1 MSLLSQPLISYAEVS
16 TSLPCHKALWL
27 AKTSGEWK
35 EVYLTQHREGNYPMP
50 SIRSCMDDITPIF
63 EPQSMLDV
71 DMSLL
76 LIITAVWP
84 LIWQFREMKS
94 VARFRTSSD
103 LRHSLST
110 MNARQHEVEQI
121 LQHIQLS
128 STEWHGKF
136 QPTAGLLQE
145 QCLMHL
151 HASLEDV
158 QLLAGREGEEEARR
172 VFPTLTA
179 WVESTDARQALFHAG
194 QVIRASR
201 EYQRLMLR
209 DAAAVAVYH
218 ASLVFWAYAVL
229 SRSHGVEGA
238 QNSALTV
245 THSKAAVHV
254 RLDDEPG
261 LEVQRFVM
269 FGKGIPCIG
278 RQMEA
283 QGKEGFR
290 EVPIKDVGEIMNT
303 ITKLLHA
310 QHEGEENSCPPL
322 LANLSKLM
330 QSLGKAAV
338 KKKQR

>member
-27 AKTSGEWK
+27 AKTSSEWK
-35 EVYLTQHREGNYPMP
+35 QIYLSQNREDNNPIP

-63 EPQSMLDV
+63 EHQAMVDV

-76 LIITAVWP
+76 LVIAAVWP

-94 VARFRTSSD
+94 VARFRTSLDS
-103 LRHSLST
+103 RHSLST
-110 MNARQHEVEQI
+110 MNARQHEVQQI
-121 LQHIQLS
+121 LQHIQMS
-128 STEWHGKF
+128 SAEWHGKI
-136 QPTAGLLQE
+136 QPTAELLEE

-179 WVESTDARQALFHAG
+179 WVESTDARQALVHAG

-201 EYQRLMLR
+201 DYQKLMLR
-209 DAAAVAVYH
+209 EAAAVAVYH

-229 SRSHGVEGA
+229 SRNNGVDGA
-238 QNSALTV
+238 QSAALTASG
-245 THSKAAVHV
+245 TKAAVYV

-261 LEVQRFVM
+261 PEVQRFVM
-269 FGKGIPCIG
+269 FGKGVPCIG
-278 RQMEA
+278 RKTESQS
-283 QGKEGFR
+283 KDGFR
-290 EVPIKDVGEIMNT
+290 DVPIKDVGGIMNT
-303 ITKLLHA
+303 ITRLLHV
-310 QHEGEENSCPPL
+310 QHEGDDNSCPPL

-338 KKKQR
+338 KKKHR